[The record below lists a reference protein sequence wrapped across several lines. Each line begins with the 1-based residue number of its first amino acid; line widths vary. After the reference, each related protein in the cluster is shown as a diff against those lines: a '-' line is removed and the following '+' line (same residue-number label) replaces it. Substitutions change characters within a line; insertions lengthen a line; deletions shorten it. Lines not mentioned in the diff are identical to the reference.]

1 MKKLYFL
8 TFLLV
13 ASMSYGQNLVSN
25 GGFEN
30 WTDGVP
36 DGYTTIDFSTDDLTE
51 NTNTDFITEGSSSA
65 SVNVLTQSQGNTD
78 IRQTVSLT
86 GGSTYTMSLD
96 VYATNNEARARIFN
110 GNDFNLSVYSDETL
124 LNQWQTISF
133 EYTASSDEDFDYGM
147 RFYDI
152 SANWVSGSLFYVDN
166 FQVIETSSSPAIS
179 VVSPVDGATLT
190 TTDVDIELSVQNFAV
205 AAEGNGDGYIEY
217 SVDGGTTI
225 DKFDLDNISLSDL
238 SEGAH
243 TVNLELVD
251 DNGNALD
258 PAATTSVSFTIAT
271 VNQVA
276 TVSDLRAGTIGEVYE
291 LSGEAIITYIVT
303 DNSRNQK
310 YIQDATAGILID
322 DQSGVLSTT
331 FNIGDGISGLQ
342 GQLNEFNG
350 ILQFTPV
357 ANVASA
363 SSTGTTITPEVIS
376 LADFLANGETYE
388 SELIKIDNVVFDV
401 TGQFEDNTNYNLSA
415 TGLPED
421 PTTIARITFGDEN
434 LVGANIPTTASSVI
448 GLGGEFNG
456 EYQILPRY
464 ASDVEGATLAINDLS
479 AANFEIYPN
488 PASNGFVN
496 IISSSNDAINVSVF
510 DILGKNV
517 ITKTLNANRLNV
529 SALQTGVYILKISQ
543 NDAIT
548 TKKLVVK

>member
-51 NTNTDFITEGSSSA
+51 NTNTNFITEGSSSA

-166 FQVIETSSSPAIS
+166 FQIIETSSSPAIS

-190 TTDVDIELSVQNFAV
+190 TTAVDIELSVQNFAV

-303 DNSRNQK
+303 DNGRNQK

-388 SELIKIDNVVFDV
+388 SELIKIDNVIFDV

-415 TGLPED
+415 TGLPGD
-421 PTTIARITFGDEN
+421 PTTIARVTFGDED
-434 LVGANIPTTASSVI
+434 LVGASIPTTASSVI

-464 ASDVEGATLAINDLS
+464 ASDVEGATLAINDLN

-488 PASNGFVN
+488 PVSNGFVN
-496 IISSSNDAINVSVF
+496 ITSSSNDAITVSVF